1 MPQSLIDLAGLRVGP
16 EEFLAAVLGATEQP
30 IWVVDPEGVIRFAN
44 PAAISALGY
53 DRVDELLGRHSHE
66 TIHHSH
72 PDGTPYP
79 AADCPMLL
87 PRATGETVS
96 SDLDWFFRRDGS
108 KFPVSYVS
116 APIEMHDGRGAVV
129 AFTDIGDRV
138 RAEQRLRE
146 HDAALA
152 AQQASLR
159 RVATLVEGGAKS
171 EDVFA
176 AIAREVGGVT
186 GLPLVAV
193 WRYEPDDTATVVGA
207 WSDHP
212 HPFQPGTRWP
222 LDGPTITSQVI
233 KTRRPVRI
241 DDWAQ
246 RPGTIA
252 DAARKAGITAAA
264 GVPIVVEGE
273 VWGAM
278 SVDSTDGAPMPDDV
292 EDRLLEFTELV
303 AAAFATTARQE
314 ELARLADEQ
323 AALRRVATLVAQG
336 VPPRELFA
344 VVTEEVGRRLEAD
357 AAATIRYEPEGVVT
371 AMGSWSAEG
380 VEADTEVGRQ
390 WPLAGESLAPRILKT
405 GQPARIDDWKD
416 VPGPIAEYARTRLG
430 LSCSVG
436 APIVVEGRVWGNIAV
451 HSTSGQLAPD
461 TEARIARFTE
471 LVSTAIL
478 NAEARAEV
486 ERLADEQAALR
497 RVATMVAREREA
509 PEVFAAVAEEV
520 GRLLPVEDAAMMRYE
535 DDGSAMI
542 VASWGVLAG
551 VVARGTRLPVDGD
564 NITARVLRTGQ
575 PARMDDYATASG
587 AFGARMRELG
597 IGAAVGCPVVVDGQ
611 LWGAM
616 VAAQGEHGSL
626 PADTEA
632 RVAQFTELI
641 ATAISN
647 LQARAEVARLAEEH
661 AALRRVATLV
671 AHERPP
677 AQVFAAVAEE
687 TGRLLGVE
695 DTTIFR
701 YEDDLTATVVAD
713 RGEREVPMPVG
724 STVSLEGDS
733 ATALVRRTGR
743 AARVD
748 DFSGATGPLADY
760 TRNAGIGSTVGSPI
774 VVEGRL
780 WGAMITATRTNEP
793 MPPETESRLTQFTE
807 LMATAIANTES
818 HAEVERLAD
827 EQAALRRV
835 ATLVAEGASPSSVL
849 DAVAAEMEALLEADQ
864 VALNRFE
871 AGDEV
876 VVLAHRGLDVARTP
890 VGSRVGIEGES
901 ATALVRRT
909 GRPARM
915 EGYESAGGALAE
927 LARVTG
933 LRSSVSAPISVEGE
947 LWGVITASW
956 KVQESPP
963 PDTEE
968 RMEKFTALVATAIAN
983 AESREAIGQLAG
995 EQAALRRVATLIAEA
1010 VPPRELFDAVVEELG
1025 TLLRTDLGGMIRYEA
1040 DGTVTAAATWA
1051 AEGEHP
1057 PVEGRWSLEGDR
1069 LATTI
1074 ARTRRPTREDDWEDL
1089 EGPIAEF
1096 VRTVLGVRSS
1106 VGSPII
1112 VEGEVW
1118 GALFVH
1124 SKQAQRPLPP
1134 DTEERIT
1141 NFAELVA
1148 TAISNAQARAEVGRL
1163 AEEQAALRRV
1173 ATLVAEDVPASEL
1186 FHAVAREVGTLLDV
1200 DFAGMARFEDG
1211 DVLTV
1216 SAWAAVGEFPSF
1228 PDRWEMQPGD
1238 PATTIADAS
1247 RAARWDDWSDEAGPI
1262 AAFIRDELGV
1272 SSTVGC
1278 PIIVAGRTWGA
1289 LAVHSKQPGPLPPD
1303 TEARVGQFTELVGTS
1318 IANAE
1323 TRAEVARLAREQAAL
1338 RRVATLVAEERP
1350 ASEVFAGVAEEV
1362 GRALHLE
1369 DTRIVRF
1376 GAGGNATVVASWGQ
1390 LASALPVGARVSL
1403 EGVSAVGL
1411 VFRTGRPSR
1420 IDDFTTATG
1429 PFAASLQELGV
1440 QSGVAAPI
1448 VVEGRLWGALNTASL
1463 RPDPIPA
1470 DIEARMG
1477 QFTELV
1483 ATAISNIE
1491 ARAELA
1497 ASRARIVE
1505 AADDERRRVVRDLHD
1520 GAQQRLVHTVITL
1533 KLAGRAFKQGDDG
1546 APLLAEALD
1555 QAERATAEL
1564 RELSHG
1570 VLPAVLA
1577 RGGLRAGVEALAS
1590 RTPVPVDINVST
1602 GRLPATIEATGY
1614 FVVAEAL
1621 TNVAKHSRATRAE
1634 VTALVDDGTLRV
1646 RVSDDGIGGAQPDGP
1661 GLLGLA
1667 DRAAAL
1673 DGRLRVGSPEGGGT
1687 LIAADIPLP
1696 K

>member
-1 MPQSLIDLAGLRVGP
+1 MPQSLIDLAGLRVGA

-79 AADCPMLL
+79 AEHCPMLL
-87 PRATGETVS
+87 PRSTGETVS
-96 SDLDWFFRRDGS
+96 RDLDWFFRRDGS

-129 AFTDIGDRV
+129 AFTDIEDRV

-159 RVATLVEGGAKS
+159 RVATLVEGGAES

-176 AIAREVGGVT
+176 AIAREVGRVT

-222 LDGPTITSQVI
+222 LDGPTITSQVL

-246 RPGTIA
+246 LPGTIA
-252 DAARKAGITAAA
+252 DAARDAGITAAA

-323 AALRRVATLVAQG
+323 AALRRVATLVAQ
-336 VPPRELFA
+336 VAPARELFA
-344 VVTEEVGRRLEAD
+344 VVTEEVGRLLEAD

-390 WPLAGESLAPRILKT
+390 WPLAGESLAPRILRT
-405 GQPARIDDWKD
+405 GAPARIDDWKD
-416 VPGPIAEYARTRLG
+416 APGPIAEYARTRLG
-430 LSCSVG
+430 LTCSVG
-436 APIVVEGRVWGNIAV
+436 SPIVVEGRVWGNIAV
-451 HSTSGQLAPD
+451 HSTSGQLPPD
-461 TEARIARFTE
+461 TEARIARFTA

-478 NAEARAEV
+478 NTEARAEV
-486 ERLADEQAALR
+486 QRLADEQAALR

-520 GRLLPVEDAAMMRYE
+520 GRLLPVEDAAMLRYQG
-535 DDGSAMI
+535 DGSAMI
-542 VASWGVLAG
+542 VASWGVLAD
-551 VVARGTRLPVDGD
+551 VIVRGTRLPVDGD
-564 NITARVLRTGQ
+564 NVTAHVLRTGR
-575 PARMDDYATASG
+575 PARIDDYASASG
-587 AFGARMRELG
+587 SFGTRMRELG
-597 IGAAVGCPVVVDGQ
+597 IGAAVGCPIVVDGR

-616 VAAQGEHGSL
+616 VAAQSQHKPL
-626 PADTEA
+626 PADTES

-647 LQARAEVARLAEEH
+647 LQARAEVGRLAE
-661 AALRRVATLV
+661 
-671 AHERPP
+671 
-677 AQVFAAVAEE
+677 
-687 TGRLLGVE
+687 
-695 DTTIFR
+695 
-701 YEDDLTATVVAD
+701 
-713 RGEREVPMPVG
+713 
-724 STVSLEGDS
+724 
-733 ATALVRRTGR
+733 
-743 AARVD
+743 
-748 DFSGATGPLADY
+748 
-760 TRNAGIGSTVGSPI
+760 
-774 VVEGRL
+774 
-780 WGAMITATRTNEP
+780 
-793 MPPETESRLTQFTE
+793 
-807 LMATAIANTES
+807 
-818 HAEVERLAD
+818 

-871 AGDEV
+871 AGDEI
-876 VVLAHRGLDVARTP
+876 VVLAHRGLDVALTP
-890 VGSRVGIEGES
+890 VGSRVSIQGES
-901 ATALVRRT
+901 ATARVRHT

-915 EGYESAGGALAE
+915 EGYESAGGPLAE
-927 LARVTG
+927 LARDTG
-933 LRSSVSAPISVEGE
+933 LHSSVSSPISVEGK
-947 LWGVITASW
+947 LWGLITASW
-956 KVQESPP
+956 KKQEPPP

-968 RMEKFTALVATAIAN
+968 RMVKFTALVATAIAN

-1010 VPPRELFDAVVEELG
+1010 VPPSELFDAVVEEVG
-1025 TLLRTDLGGMIRYEA
+1025 TLLRTDLGGMIHYA
-1040 DGTVTAAATWA
+1040 DDGTVTAVATWA

-1074 ARTRRPTREDDWEDL
+1074 ARTRRPTREDDWEDV

-1096 VRTVLGVRSS
+1096 VRTVLGIRSS

-1112 VEGEVW
+1112 VEGQVW
-1118 GALFVH
+1118 GAVFVH
-1124 SKQAQRPLPP
+1124 SKQAQPPLPP
-1134 DTEERIT
+1134 DTEQRLT

-1148 TAISNAQARAEVGRL
+1148 TAISNAQA
-1163 AEEQAALRRV
+1163 
-1173 ATLVAEDVPASEL
+1173 
-1186 FHAVAREVGTLLDV
+1186 
-1200 DFAGMARFEDG
+1200 
-1211 DVLTV
+1211 
-1216 SAWAAVGEFPSF
+1216 
-1228 PDRWEMQPGD
+1228 
-1238 PATTIADAS
+1238 
-1247 RAARWDDWSDEAGPI
+1247 
-1262 AAFIRDELGV
+1262 
-1272 SSTVGC
+1272 
-1278 PIIVAGRTWGA
+1278 
-1289 LAVHSKQPGPLPPD
+1289 
-1303 TEARVGQFTELVGTS
+1303 
-1318 IANAE
+1318 
-1323 TRAEVARLAREQAAL
+1323 RAEVARLAREQAAL

-1350 ASEVFAGVAEEV
+1350 SSEVLAAVAEEV
-1362 GRALHLE
+1362 GRVLHLE
-1369 DTRIVRF
+1369 DTRIVRYE
-1376 GAGGNATVVASWGQ
+1376 GDEDATVVASWGQ
-1390 LASALPVGARVSL
+1390 LASALPVGTRVSL
-1403 EGVSAVGL
+1403 EGVSAIAL
-1411 VFRTGRPSR
+1411 VFRTGRPAR

-1429 PFAASLQELGV
+1429 SFAASLRELGV
-1440 QSGVAAPI
+1440 QSAVGTPI
-1448 VVEGRLWGALNTASL
+1448 VVDGRLWGALNSASL

-1470 DIEARMG
+1470 DTEERMG

-1497 ASRARIVE
+1497 ASRARIVA
-1505 AADDERRRVVRDLHD
+1505 AADEERRRVVRDLHD
-1520 GAQQRLVHTVITL
+1520 GAQQRLVHTVLTL
-1533 KLAGRAFKQGDDG
+1533 KLAGRAFEEGDDG
-1546 APLLAEALD
+1546 ALLLAEALD
-1555 QAERATAEL
+1555 EAERATEEL

-1570 VLPAVLA
+1570 VLPAVLT
-1577 RGGLRAGVEALAS
+1577 RGGLLSGIEALAS
-1590 RTPVPVDINVST
+1590 RTPVPVEIRVST

-1621 TNVAKHSRATRAE
+1621 TNVAKHARASRAE
-1634 VTALVDDGTLRV
+1634 VTVSVHDRTLQV
-1646 RVSDDGIGGAQPDGP
+1646 RVSDDGIGGAHPDGS
-1661 GLLGLA
+1661 GLVGLA
-1667 DRAAAL
+1667 DRVTAL
-1673 DGRLRVGSPEGGGT
+1673 DGLLRVESPERGGT

-1696 K
+1696 E